1 MVHEQAVRL
10 PTSGADSEPDAALEQ
25 LFREHS
31 EPIVSDPLR
40 RAISAYVDAR
50 RTAGEP
56 VERIIISLKRVA
68 RRGLEI
74 PAVHPPAQSVTLQ
87 DEIIEK
93 TVTFCI
99 HHYYREQAR

>member
-1 MVHEQAVRL
+1 MTHVPAAPGPL
-10 PTSGADSEPDAALEQ
+10 SGSASEPDAALEQ

-31 EPIVSDPLR
+31 EPLVIDPLR
-40 RAISAYVDAR
+40 QAISDYVDAH

-56 VERIIISLKRVA
+56 VERIIILLKRVA
-68 RRGLEI
+68 RRGLDH
-74 PAVHPPAQSVTLQ
+74 PGVHPPAHSVTMQ